1 MKRVV
6 LAAICAACLGTSALA
21 ENDKISINI
30 SFDEPTIARLTSLGE
45 WVTVSAYYF
54 GDPAREDAPTDEMGM
69 VYLGHEE
76 ATIFPANQRVEL
88 GGYLAGAPL
97 DWVVAPL
104 VNVNVYSSRFV
115 DENNILDCGLVEGS
129 VADLALA
136 EQSISCT
143 LLGG

>member
-1 MKRVV
+1 MKKY
-6 LAAICAACLGTSALA
+6 LLGLTCAISFASGALA

-76 ATIFPANQRVEL
+76 ANIFPATQRVEI
-88 GGYLAGAPL
+88 GGFLDAAPIE
-97 DWVVAPL
+97 WVTEPL
-104 VNVNVYSSRFV
+104 VNVNIYSARFV
-115 DENNILDCGLVEGS
+115 DENNILECGLVEGP
-129 VADLALA
+129 VAALSA
-136 EQSISCT
+136 QDQTISCT
-143 LLGG
+143 LLDN

>member
-6 LAAICAACLGTSALA
+6 LAAICAACLGSIALA

-97 DWVVAPL
+97 DWVVEPL

-143 LLGG
+143 LLGR